1 MNQYDLCTLGDVKAW
16 LGRSDTNSDAV
27 LAALIT
33 RTSRQILS
41 HLRRGTV
48 LPHAATE
55 IRDRTGGPAL
65 ILREWPALSIVSL
78 TIGDQTVPRAPSYCA
93 AGFLLEPWDGVPPG
107 RAQRLALNGFCFA
120 RGGQNLCIAYRAG
133 YQVSAEAQ
141 TIADGA
147 ATVLAPYGS
156 WASDGGVAYAN
167 GPPLVQVSG
176 APSVGQY
183 QLAPDAPGTYNFNPG
198 DNGQAV
204 LVTYGYVPADLAD
217 ATIELVAERFKYA
230 QRIGETSHSLG
241 GNETVAFDN
250 ARFTPFVTQLLAPYR
265 HVLPI

>member
-1 MNQYDLCTLGDVKAW
+1 MAQYDLCTLADVKAW

-27 LAALIT
+27 VGALIT

-41 HLRRGTV
+41 YLRRPAI
-48 LPHAATE
+48 LPHAISE
-55 IRDRTGGPAL
+55 IRDGTGGYSL
-65 ILREWPALSIVSL
+65 VLREWPALSVISL
-78 TIGDQTVPRAPSYCA
+78 TVRDQTVPRAPSYCA
-93 AGFLLEPWDGVPPG
+93 AGFLFEPWDGVPPG
-107 RAQRLALNGFCFA
+107 RAQRLALNAFCFA
-120 RGGQNLCIAYRAG
+120 RGEQNVAITYSAG

-141 TIADGA
+141 VVANGA
-147 ATVLAPYGS
+147 ATVIAPYGS
-156 WASDGGVAYAN
+156 WASDGGVTYVD
-167 GPPLVQVSG
+167 GTPLVPVSV
-176 APSVGQY
+176 APAAGQY
-183 QLAPDAPGTYNFNPG
+183 QLAPDAPGTYNFNAG

-217 ATIELVAERFKYA
+217 ACIELVAERFKYG

-250 ARFTPFVTQLLAPYR
+250 ARFTPFITALLAPYR